1 MGYLEPDRRQLMKH
15 GISPIQLLLLSVIA
29 SVALMVWGCT
39 GDDDQSQP
47 RTPEQNSSTVTPKA
61 ESTATVAP
69 TLEREVIE
77 DYMDYVE
84 GYKKALLDLDIRQ
97 VEAFASGDEL
107 QSIRQ
112 EIEKLRAQGVALRVV
127 VTHNPVVAQISGNSA
142 VIVDEMVNNSFYVNA
157 QTKEPPVASGSGEV
171 LRNSFRLEKARERWV
186 VTQVTRQQ

>member
-1 MGYLEPDRRQLMKH
+1 MK
-15 GISPIQLLLLSVIA
+15 GATSPIQLLLRTVIA
-29 SVALMVWGCT
+29 FTTLMVLACT
-39 GDDDQSQP
+39 GDENQSQTESP
-47 RTPEQNSSTVTPKA
+47 GENSSSVTPVA
-61 ESTATVAP
+61 EATPTATQTV
-69 TLEREVIE
+69 EGEVIE

-142 VIVDEMVNNSFYVNA
+142 VVVDEMVNNSFYVNA

-171 LRNSFRLEKARERWV
+171 LRNSFRLEKVRDRWV